1 MVSLIKKIS
10 KGVVAPKGFTT
21 SGIVCGIK
29 KSGKKDLMLLKSE
42 IPCTTVGAFTSNKVK
57 AFCVDFNLMQLS
69 HNLAQAII
77 VNSGNANC
85 LTGTRGQKDNANMAK
100 VCADE
105 MGIDTGLV
113 LTASTG
119 IIGQY
124 MPIQKILGAMPELV
138 HSLRSSALANSN
150 AANAILTTDRKSKST
165 AVEFLIGSKPV
176 RIGIVAKGAGMIH
189 PTMTTSGQRH
199 ATMLCFITT
208 DAVISKTCLQ
218 KAFSSAI
225 DEAFNSISV
234 DADMSTNDM
243 TLLMA
248 NGQAQNKSIAPNS
261 EEFKLFQTALTDV
274 CCGMAKLM
282 IRDAEGAT
290 KFVEIRVNG
299 AKTAMDARAVA
310 LSVASSK
317 LVKTA
322 FFGSDP
328 NWGRIAA
335 SIGYA
340 NANVSADKLKISL
353 GNHLVLKGRAHRTVK
368 KSDLNRVFRK
378 KEILVNIDLGL
389 GKRSARVWTT
399 DLSLGYVSFNSAYH
413 T

>member
-1 MVSLIKKIS
+1 MTLIKKIS
-10 KGVVAPKGFTT
+10 NGVVAPKGFVA
-21 SGIVCGIK
+21 SGITCGIK

-42 IPCTTVGAFTSNKVK
+42 IPCNTVGAFTSNKVK
-57 AFCVDFNLMQLS
+57 AFCVDYNLEQLS
-69 HNLAQAII
+69 DNLAQAII

-85 LTGTRGQKDNANMAK
+85 LTGSRGQKDNINMAK
-100 VCADE
+100 ACATQ
-105 MGIDTGLV
+105 MGIDKALV

-119 IIGQY
+119 IIGEY
-124 MPIQKILGAMPELV
+124 MPIQKVLGAVPKLV
-138 HSLRSSALANSN
+138 RSLKSNAAANSN
-150 AANAILTTDRKSKST
+150 AAKAILTTDRKSKST

-189 PTMTTSGQRH
+189 PKMTISGQKH

-208 DAVISKTCLQ
+208 DAVISKTCLK
-218 KAFSSAI
+218 KAFSFAI

-248 NGQAQNKSIAPNS
+248 NGLAKNKSIIAHS
-261 EEFKLFQTALTDV
+261 KEFKLFQTALTDI
-274 CCGMAKLM
+274 CCVMAKQM

-299 AKTAMDARAVA
+299 AKSVLDARAVA

-340 NANVSADKLKISL
+340 NANVDADKLKISL
-353 GNHLVLKGRAHRTVK
+353 GNYLVLKGRAHKAVK
-368 KSDLNRVFRK
+368 KTDLNRVFAK
-378 KEILVNIDLGL
+378 KEIIVSIDLGL
-389 GKRSARVWTT
+389 GKHGARVWTT
-399 DLSLGYVSFNSAYH
+399 DLSLGYVRFNSAYH